1 MPIFS
6 TMWGRNFYVSVFKP
20 VFDRLFAFI
29 LLITSLPFQFI
40 IAVILSIHFKKS
52 PFFIHRRAGQNE
64 RVFSLIKFRTM
75 EVDFDETSTSDLGK
89 FIRSF
94 SLDELPQLINVLK
107 GDMSFVG
114 PRPLLVEYLKYYNE
128 IEKRRH
134 EVQPGI
140 TGWAQVNGRNA
151 IDWEK
156 RMNYDIQY
164 VENISLLFD
173 IKILLMTIREVFR
186 RDLTSYK
193 DEKTVTFSEYASK
206 R

>member
-1 MPIFS
+1 M
-6 TMWGRNFYVSVFKP
+6 SVFKP

-29 LLITSLPFQFI
+29 LLIISLPIQFI
-40 IAVILSIHFKKS
+40 IAVILSFHFQKS
-52 PFFIHRRAGQNE
+52 PFFVHPRVGKNE
-64 RVFSLIKFRTM
+64 RIFPLIKFRTM
-75 EVDFDETSTSDLGK
+75 KIDYDEKSTSSLGR

-94 SLDELPQLINVLK
+94 SIDELPQLINVIM

-114 PRPLLVEYLKYYNE
+114 PRPLLVEYLKYYNDE
-128 IEKRRH
+128 EKKRH
-134 EVQPGI
+134 EVLPGI
-140 TGWAQVNGRNA
+140 TGWAQVNGRNE

-164 VENISLLFD
+164 VKNISLYLD
-173 IKILLMTIREVFR
+173 IKILLKTVREVFK